1 MGGKVHGGIE
11 MECWQLLQAQKLKA
25 AACFFIACFTFALAV
40 ERDKQCVI
48 FLGCFMTF

>member
-1 MGGKVHGGIE
+1 MGGIE

-25 AACFFIACFTFALAV
+25 AACFFLLHVFAFAV
-40 ERDKQCVI
+40 ERDKRCVI